1 MADKLI
7 GVGNK
12 IEINIIKDR
21 NVRKD
26 EEKVRMSARFL
37 IGMGNRLL
45 QLFLYMKDTWL
56 HWK

>member
-7 GVGNK
+7 SVGNK

-26 EEKVRMSARFL
+26 EEKVTYVSQVLDWDGEQIVADRKSVV
-37 IGMGNRLL
+37 
-45 QLFLYMKDTWL
+45 
-56 HWK
+56 